1 MAVQVS
7 FEDDVILNQLNE
19 YEVLQL
25 LLGEC
30 RDRLTSY
37 AGMCIKLPVHVWFFF
52 FWEYGI

>member
-52 FWEYGI
+52 WEYGI